1 MKGREKVERMQ
12 NRERE
17 RKRERERE
25 RERKGIKYNIFGL
38 QSNEQ

>member
-12 NRERE
+12 N
-17 RKRERERE
+17 RERERE

-38 QSNEQ
+38 QTNEQ